1 MTSQKHACVG
11 SEQLEAQYDDASLLE
26 KPEAVPE
33 SEPKMPLWAALRRWP
48 RVSWYSLALTSTIVL
63 WGFDNVLVGSVSAM
77 PVFQ

>member
-1 MTSQKHACVG
+1 MASQKLAPMR

-26 KPEAVPE
+26 KPEPVPE
-33 SEPKMPLWAALRRWP
+33 SEPKMSLWTALRRWP
-48 RVSWYSLALTSTIVL
+48 RVSWYSLTLTSTIVL